1 MSQKSITYST
11 IFVENKNE
19 YMLPISHYYSYN
31 AFFTWTAELAEKFE
45 TSGNDQTEEQK
56 KYTQLNYK
64 RMERW
69 NKTFQLSESLKLVLN
84 NLKVEQTW
92 VLITETWC
100 GDSAQLL
107 PGIAH
112 IAEASGGKIKLKII
126 LRDENPDWI
135 NSYLTNGT
143 KSVPKLISFDTNGKE
158 LFVWGPR
165 PEGAVEI
172 LKEWKANPE
181 TISKEQFH
189 VNLHTWYG
197 KDKGLGLQTEI
208 EKILLSLN

>member
-1 MSQKSITYST
+1 
-11 IFVENKNE
+11 
-19 YMLPISHYYSYN
+19 MLPINHYYTYQ
-31 AFFTWTAELAEKFE
+31 AFFTWTGELAEKFD
-45 TSGNDQTEEQK
+45 TSGDEKTEEQK

-69 NKTFQLSESLKLVLN
+69 NKTFQVSDSLKLVLEK
-84 NLKVEQTW
+84 LKTEQTW

-107 PGIAH
+107 PGIAQ

-126 LRDENPDWI
+126 LRDVNPEWI
-135 NSYLTNGT
+135 NRYLTNGT
-143 KSVPKLISFDTNGKE
+143 RSVPKLISFDSNGNE

-165 PEGAVEI
+165 PKEAIEI
-172 LKEWKANPE
+172 TKEWKSNPD

-197 KDKGLGLQTEI
+197 KDKGQSLQNEL
-208 EKILLSLN
+208 EQFLLK

>member
-1 MSQKSITYST
+1 
-11 IFVENKNE
+11 
-19 YMLPISHYYSYN
+19 MLPIDHYYSYN
-31 AFFTWTAELAEKFE
+31 AFFKWTGELAEKFG
-45 TSGNDQTEEQK
+45 TSGADQTEEQK

-69 NKTFQLSESLKLVLN
+69 NKTFQLRESLKLVLSK
-84 NLKVEQTW
+84 LTGEQTW

-112 IAEASGGKIKLKII
+112 IADASEGKIKLKII

-143 KSVPKLISFDTNGKE
+143 KSVPKLISFDADGKE
-158 LFVWGPR
+158 LFTWGPR
-165 PEGAVEI
+165 PQGAIEI
-172 LKEWKANPE
+172 LKEWKANPD
-181 TISKEQFH
+181 TITKEQFH

-197 KDKGLGLQTEI
+197 KDKGIGLQTEM
-208 EKILLSLN
+208 EQILLSIINTNI